1 MFTVEEPDKPFCKTN
16 WKWEAGLYALLVL
29 SLLSYIGHIY
39 LFESKTP
46 LLQEIR
52 SMTKAPAASTQAKQD
67 EADLLVALQRH
78 PLSPI
83 ERMFFRSVVNLKG
96 MPKGGSD
103 TGFMDLGSGIML
115 EEHGYVLTNYHLVK
129 DATKF
134 QVSVF
139 NAKMH
144 AETYVAEMIQ
154 GNPVNDLALMKIVSR
169 KVFTPIYVGK
179 SNPVYAGEPVY
190 TIGNPYGAG
199 IGINQASVVEPS
211 QTLLVNDKDYDAL
224 IILDGA
230 VNWENSG
237 GPLINSKGEAVGINT
252 AIYSLNGQPVSAAIP
267 INEALKVFQDII
279 GQGFDIPNMATTTT
293 EVIALSNSPLEV
305 YQWVALFFL
314 GLFSGVMTGMLS
326 MGGGVILVSGLIY
339 FFHYGLVLIRPIAYL
354 SNFFTSGGSAYKYL
368 RTGTLDLQKIT
379 YLVPAAFFG
388 MFLGYFVGKVLGMV
402 LIQKILGVFAFLT
415 SLVLLYEVFNANGY
429 AEKGKKEGNEKE
441 GSPTLK
447 NAYLLGV
454 PMGFFSG
461 VLGISGGVVEVP
473 MQKAIMK
480 VPMKKAIANASGI
493 VFLTSIFGTF
503 LSLGDGAITGSF
515 DWQFPV
521 LVAIFVIPGSII
533 GGQLG
538 AYLTLKIPTQIVK
551 LVFSVVMLAI
561 SFMIFFR

>member
-29 SLLSYIGHIY
+29 SLLSYIGYIY
-39 LFESKTP
+39 LFANKSP
-46 LLQEIR
+46 LLTEIR
-52 SMTKAPAASTQAKQD
+52 SKSKKVPTPQSKQD
-67 EADLLVALQRH
+67 EADLLVALKTN

-83 ERMFFRSVVNLKG
+83 ERMFFRSVVNIKG
-96 MPKGGSD
+96 LPKSGSE
-103 TGFMDLGSGIML
+103 TGFIDLGSGIML

-144 AETYVAEMIQ
+144 AETYVAEIIQ

-179 SNPVYAGEPVY
+179 SNPVYVGEPVY

-199 IGINQASVVEPS
+199 IGINQAEIVEPS
-211 QTLLVNDKDYDAL
+211 QTLLVNDKDYESL
-224 IILDGA
+224 IILNGA
-230 VNWENSG
+230 ISWENSG

-267 INEALKVFQDII
+267 INEALNVFKDII
-279 GQGFDIPNMATTTT
+279 GQGFNIPSMASATTA
-293 EVIALSNSPLEV
+293 VGSLSNSPLEV
-305 YQWVALFFL
+305 YQWVALFLL
-314 GLFSGVMTGMLS
+314 GLCSGVMTGMLS

-368 RTGTLDLQKIT
+368 RSGTLDLQKIT

-402 LIQKILGVFAFLT
+402 LIQKILGAFAFFT
-415 SLVLLYEVFNANGY
+415 SIVLLYEVFNNNN
-429 AEKGKKEGNEKE
+429 KGQGKDERQDE

-473 MQKAIMK
+473 LQKAIMK

-551 LVFSVVMLAI
+551 LVFSIVMLAI